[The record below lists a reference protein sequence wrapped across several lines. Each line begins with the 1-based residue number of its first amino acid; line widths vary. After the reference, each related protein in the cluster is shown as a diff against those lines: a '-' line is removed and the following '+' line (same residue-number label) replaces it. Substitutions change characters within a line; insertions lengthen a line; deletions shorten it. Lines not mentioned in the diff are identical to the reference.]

1 MGAVSAHGVRRD
13 RRLAKRNS
21 PLYGPAPARISAV
34 ARFPPRMTEDFRV
47 APGMPRAG
55 PHCCGPVPDY
65 AMGVKGTVFCCVV
78 DLPRNAAARV
88 TRRLSVPKGGAAA
101 RQVLLQ
107 KAPVR

>member
-1 MGAVSAHGVRRD
+1 MGAVSARGVRRD

-21 PLYGPAPARISAV
+21 PLYGPAPARIPAV
-34 ARFPPRMTEDFRV
+34 ARFPPHMTEDFRV

-55 PHCCGPVPDY
+55 PHCRGPVPDY

-88 TRRLSVPKGGAAA
+88 TRQLSAPKGGAAA